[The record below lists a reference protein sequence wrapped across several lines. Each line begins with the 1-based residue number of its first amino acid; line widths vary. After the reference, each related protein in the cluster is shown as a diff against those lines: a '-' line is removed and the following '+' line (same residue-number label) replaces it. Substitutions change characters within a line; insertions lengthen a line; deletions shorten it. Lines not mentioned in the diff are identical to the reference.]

1 MSCSDQNHRDD
12 TGGRAGQVDE
22 RLLAELL
29 TAVRERFY
37 ATKPRAEFHR
47 DRRRLVQALCW
58 PADWLERRGLFCS
71 PSRYRAIVVARLDDV
86 RTHGDPARYGAFF
99 PSYLLKCVQDHFAH
113 HGDELHDELKH
124 IRNAL
129 EAATGSLRFAENA
142 AAVHARQIDALAHVH
157 RLLRA
162 RAPSS
167 SDPRQL
173 ALF

>member
-1 MSCSDQNHRDD
+1 MNCSDQNHRVGHD
-12 TGGRAGQVDE
+12 GQLDE
-22 RLLAELL
+22 RLLGELL
-29 TAVRERFY
+29 AAVRARFY
-37 ATKPRAEFHR
+37 TTKPAAEFHR
-47 DRRRLVQALCW
+47 DRRRLVHALCW
-58 PADWLERRGLFCS
+58 PADWLERRGLFCP

-99 PSYLLKCVQDHFAH
+99 PSYLLKCIQDYFAY
-113 HGDELHDELKH
+113 HGDALHDELKH

-129 EAATGSLRFAENA
+129 EAATGSLRFAESA
-142 AAVHARQIDALAHVH
+142 AVVHARQIGALARAH

>member
-1 MSCSDQNHRDD
+1 MSCSDQNNRVGRD
-12 TGGRAGQVDE
+12 GQLDE
-22 RLLAELL
+22 RLLGELL
-29 TAVRERFY
+29 AEVRERFY
-37 ATKPRAEFHR
+37 ATKSVAEFHR

-86 RTHGDPARYGAFF
+86 RAHGDPARYGAFF

-129 EAATGSLRFAENA
+129 EAASSTLRFAESA
-142 AAVHARQIDALAHVH
+142 PMIHARQIDALARAH

-162 RAPSS
+162 RAPSA

>member
-1 MSCSDQNHRDD
+1 MNCSDRNCQNHRVGR
-12 TGGRAGQVDE
+12 GGQIDE
-22 RLLAELL
+22 RLLGELL
-29 TAVRERFY
+29 AEVRERFY
-37 ATKPRAEFHR
+37 AAKPRAEFHR
-47 DRRRLVQALCW
+47 DRRRLVLALCW

-86 RTHGDPARYGAFF
+86 RAHGDPSRYGAFF

-113 HGDELHDELKH
+113 HGDELHDEFKH

-129 EAATGSLRFAENA
+129 EAATGSLHFAESA
-142 AAVHARQIDALAHVH
+142 AAVHARQIDALARVH

-162 RAPSS
+162 RAPSA